1 MQGNLLAGVD
11 LGKAYK
17 DGKETGTSVLAGF
30 DAMVAEAEWFG
41 NVLEALQNSQVDQT
55 LIDYMAGLGP
65 EVGGA
70 LGQDMLNDKGLLGSI
85 NEKWVNVQDRT
96 RELALGLVPEFMNA
110 GVEQAA
116 AMVVGLAKQL
126 DYERQ
131 TLKKLGKAMAKPVGA
146 AFKTQ
151 LASDVAAAVRNVEA
165 ASTAARA
172 EKVAD
177 AAAAQ
182 QLITDQQVARAIA
195 NVIRNSDARSGAVV
209 TPVLA

>member
-1 MQGNLLAGVD
+1 
-11 LGKAYK
+11 
-17 DGKETGTSVLAGF
+17 
-30 DAMVAEAEWFG
+30 
-41 NVLEALQNSQVDQT
+41 
-55 LIDYMAGLGP
+55 MAGLGP

-70 LGQDMLNDKGLLGSI
+70 LGQEMLGDKGLMGTI
-85 NEKWVNVQDRT
+85 NEKFVNIQEKT
-96 RELALGLVPEFMNA
+96 KELALGLVPDFMNA

-116 AMVVGLAKQL
+116 AMVVGLANQL
-126 DYERQ
+126 DYERD

-165 ASTAARA
+165 AATAARA

-177 AAAAQ
+177 ATAAQ

>member
-1 MQGNLLAGVD
+1 
-11 LGKAYK
+11 
-17 DGKETGTSVLAGF
+17 
-30 DAMVAEAEWFG
+30 MVAEAEWFG
-41 NVLEALQNSQVDQT
+41 NVLEALQSSQVDQT

-96 RELALGLVPEFMNA
+96 RELALGLVPEFMTA
-110 GVEQAA
+110 GVESAA
-116 AMVVGLAKQL
+116 AMVVSLAKQL

-131 TLKKLGKAMAKPVGA
+131 TLQKLGKAMAKPVGA

-172 EKVAD
+172 EKVPTL
-177 AAAAQ
+177 Q
-182 QLITDQQVARAIA
+182 RP
-195 NVIRNSDARSGAVV
+195 NN
-209 TPVLA
+209 